1 MLPSRVS
8 CTTLRVRYAET
19 DAMGVVH
26 HSRYIPWFE
35 VGRSDWMREAGLSYA
50 DFTRMGYYL
59 TVVEVGARY
68 HKPAY
73 YDELITVRTWVA
85 AVRSREIRMEY
96 EVVNATG
103 ETLVTGFTRHICI
116 THDGRPVRLPQV
128 LLDLLEN
135 HRGDPH
141 LPSSSS

>member
-1 MLPSRVS
+1 MLPRRVS
-8 CTTLRVRYAET
+8 HTTLRVRYAET

-68 HKPAY
+68 HKPAC

-85 AVRSREIRMEY
+85 AMRSREIRMEY
-96 EVVNATG
+96 EVVNAAG

-128 LLDLLEN
+128 LLDLVEN
-135 HRGDPH
+135 HRSNDPH
-141 LPSSSS
+141 PSSS